1 MNWSKNEAIM
11 YCIKNR
17 GWTPINLKEKIDKI
31 EGIPEKTKT
40 VIFHLPNSQLEMGI
54 SFKTKEKVSCYVPF
68 TSKNG
73 KFFPDDNISEIHS
86 DINITKKYPEAVKK
100 GKLGIAG
107 SACKGAPLLR
117 PDKKPRLL
125 NVQSK
130 EAFIALLAWLLGEN
144 VGISDGLNN
153 EELSKELNSQTNNN
167 GKKQHRKLTLD
178 DLEKRLARQREVG
191 ALGENVAFRHEYLRL
206 SLLGCDNPN
215 NHIKKYSE
223 DDVGAGYD
231 LSSKFNEE
239 VRFIEVKS
247 SVISNESFFLS
258 ENEKI
263 TLAEL
268 GESAYIYLV
277 KIDELDQKNSMVV
290 NEIRN
295 PMTDPKL
302 FLEPVAYKVTVN
314 KN

>member
-1 MNWSKNEAIM
+1 MNWSTKEAIN
-11 YCIKNR
+11 YCLSNLRWK
-17 GWTPINLKEKIDKI
+17 TINPEMIEKIEDISKD
-31 EGIPEKTKT
+31 TKT
-40 VIFHLPNSQLEMGI
+40 VIFRIPNSQLEIGI
-54 SFKTKEKVSCYVPF
+54 SFKRKVKVSCYVPF

-73 KFFPDDNISEIHS
+73 KSFPDGNVSEIHS
-86 DINITKKYPEAVKK
+86 DIHINVLYPRPEKK
-100 GKLGIAG
+100 GKSGKGI
-107 SACKGAPLLR
+107 SNSVFDYAPSLR
-117 PDKKPRLL
+117 PDKKPRLID
-125 NVQSK
+125 VRSK

-144 VGISDGLNN
+144 IGDGINN
-153 EELSKELNSQTNNN
+153 EVLMNDLNLPININ

-191 ALGENVAFRHEYLRL
+191 ALGEDVAFRHEYLRL
-206 SLLGCDNPN
+206 SLLGCDKPN
-215 NHIKKYSE
+215 NHIKKHSE

-231 LSSKFNEE
+231 LSSEFNGEI
-239 VRFIEVKS
+239 RFIEVKS

-302 FLEPVAYKVTVN
+302 ILEPVAYKVTVN
-314 KN
+314 KD

>member
-1 MNWSKNEAIM
+1 MNWSTKEAIN
-11 YCIKNR
+11 YCLSNLRWK
-17 GWTPINLKEKIDKI
+17 TINPEMIEKIEDISKD
-31 EGIPEKTKT
+31 TKT
-40 VIFHLPNSQLEMGI
+40 VIFRIPNSQLEIGI
-54 SFKTKEKVSCYVPF
+54 SFKRKVKVSCYVPF

-73 KFFPDDNISEIHS
+73 KSFPDGNVSEIHS
-86 DINITKKYPEAVKK
+86 DIKINMLYPRSD
-100 GKLGIAG
+100 GKEISG
-107 SACKGAPLLR
+107 SVSRYAPSLCS
-117 PDKKPRLL
+117 DKKPRLIDA
-125 NVQSK
+125 QSK

-144 VGISDGLNN
+144 IGDGINN
-153 EELSKELNSQTNNN
+153 EVLMNDLNLPININ

-191 ALGENVAFRHEYLRL
+191 ALGEDVAFRHEYLRL
-206 SLLGCDNPN
+206 SLLDCDKPN
-215 NHIKKYSE
+215 NHIKKHSE

-231 LSSKFNEE
+231 LSSEFNGEI
-239 VRFIEVKS
+239 RFIEVKS

-263 TLAEL
+263 ILAEL

-302 FLEPVAYKVTVN
+302 ILEPVAYKVTVN
-314 KN
+314 RD